1 MHEKFYK
8 RLVLGTGSMKEEL
21 LSSNAETMIMYTVLC
36 LAQIYT
42 LSIFYM
48 HLLFLLKFFIRRKH
62 LSQYRMSAMTGT
74 LMMRSNPLVRG
85 IRGLVV
91 IHTHN
96 PHPCPDVVNYTDEPW
111 SDLSTTCTLT
121 GHDLSHHSQLSE

>member
-1 MHEKFYK
+1 MKNFYK

-48 HLLFLLKFFIRRKH
+48 HFLFLLKFFIRRKQ

-74 LMMRSNPLVRG
+74 LMMRCNPLFG
-85 IRGLVV
+85 GSGG
-91 IHTHN
+91 
-96 PHPCPDVVNYTDEPW
+96 W
-111 SDLSTTCTLT
+111 
-121 GHDLSHHSQLSE
+121 